1 MKFQN
6 FWKRRPKVYEIDPD
20 QVLLDA
26 HNLPQ
31 FDTDQF
37 EGRFEKPIS
46 KRTILI
52 LGAFFIIVSSVFL
65 FRLYSLQIVNGEK
78 YAEKSEKN
86 RLRYT
91 IVFPDRGLIEDR
103 NGVPLVWNEAVKKED
118 ETIDEFDF
126 AKRVYIDKLGFA
138 HLLGYVS
145 PPKKDSS
152 GIYYQDKFIGKA
164 GAESIF
170 DDELSGVR
178 GLKIVETN
186 ASGKIE
192 SESVLE
198 PPQHGSKITTSID
211 ERIEED
217 LYKNIKELAD
227 RVGFNGG
234 AGAIMDVNTGEI
246 LALTSYPE
254 FSSQGLTDGS
264 KEALSSISK
273 DSRNPFLNR
282 IIDGLYTPGSIVK
295 PFMAM
300 AALSEKI
307 ITPEKQ
313 ILSTGQIE
321 IANPYKKGEKTVF
334 KDWRAQGWV
343 DMRKA
348 IGVSSDV
355 YFYEI
360 GGGFENQKGLGIV
373 NIDKYMRIFGFGSKV
388 GFGEHQGKD
397 GVIPTPEW
405 KKENFK
411 GEDWMLGDTY
421 HTAIG
426 QYGFQVTPLQELRAI
441 ASIANGGYLI
451 NPRLKIASTTDVIE
465 KKKLDFDPSF
475 FGVVREGMRQSA
487 TDGTAK
493 GLNTSDVKIA
503 AKTGTAELGVSK
515 KMVNS
520 WVVGFFPYEKPRYA
534 FVVIMERGPREN
546 LIGATYVMRQTI
558 DYMAKETPEYFK
570 VLQ

>member
-1 MKFQN
+1 
-6 FWKRRPKVYEIDPD
+6 
-20 QVLLDA
+20 
-26 HNLPQ
+26 
-31 FDTDQF
+31 
-37 EGRFEKPIS
+37 
-46 KRTILI
+46 
-52 LGAFFIIVSSVFL
+52 
-65 FRLYSLQIVNGEK
+65 
-78 YAEKSEKN
+78 
-86 RLRYT
+86 
-91 IVFPDRGLIEDR
+91 
-103 NGVPLVWNEAVKKED
+103 
-118 ETIDEFDF
+118 
-126 AKRVYIDKLGFA
+126 
-138 HLLGYVS
+138 
-145 PPKKDSS
+145 
-152 GIYYQDKFIGKA
+152 
-164 GAESIF
+164 
-170 DDELSGVR
+170 
-178 GLKIVETN
+178 
-186 ASGKIE
+186 
-192 SESVLE
+192 
-198 PPQHGSKITTSID
+198 
-211 ERIEED
+211 
-217 LYKNIKELAD
+217 
-227 RVGFNGG
+227 
-234 AGAIMDVNTGEI
+234 
-246 LALTSYPE
+246 
-254 FSSQGLTDGS
+254 
-264 KEALSSISK
+264 
-273 DSRNPFLNR
+273 
-282 IIDGLYTPGSIVK
+282 
-295 PFMAM
+295 MAM

-348 IGVSSDV
+348 IEVSSDV

-360 GGGFENQKGLGIV
+360 GGGFENQRGLGIA

-441 ASIANGGYLI
+441 ASIANGGYLV

-546 LIGATYVMRQTI
+546 LIGATYVMRQTV